1 MFSDID
7 LSYRSLT
14 FFSNKLIDQLDF
26 RDKYM
31 RLAEVIPWHK
41 LSEKVKDCY
50 SDIGRPSLSPR
61 LMMGL
66 EIVKNFENLS
76 DERTLELY
84 RTNPYIQY
92 FCGEVEFQNKVPCT
106 PSSLSTF
113 RSKTA
118 DFLPQEIFQISV
130 QLHSYEAMEEDVIID
145 TTCQEK
151 NITFPTDVKLLSKVI
166 IRCRKLATE
175 CDVKLNNTFKNEVK
189 EILRTIR
196 FEKGKDK
203 TEEVRKARKRLITI
217 AGILVREIERK
228 MSEDQRTANNDDLTL
243 YKKVVDQSKPEKKM
257 TAAEKTN
264 EIKELQN
271 IVNTCIEYAKM
282 YGVQIRQIEKYEE
295 KTENQISQYNNA
307 KGRGREKG
315 YADCK
320 RGLEKTANY
329 FIRKLE
335 EKLTDSQ
342 LSEIEDDINSFKE
355 KLKKKPKER
364 RIYSLHEPNVICIT
378 KGKAGKK
385 HEYGSKASIA
395 ITKTSG
401 VIVGAVNFQENRH
414 DSDTVQAT
422 VEHIVETRSVKPK
435 NVYCDRGYRG
445 AQEKNQDINVFIPSA
460 PTSSTTDEEK
470 TEAIKNFGRRS
481 SIEPVIGHIKNDFRL
496 AKTHLKGAIGDKV
509 NLLLACAAYNFK
521 KYWNKIIQ
529 RQKIQIQEG

>member
-189 EILRTIR
+189 EIL
-196 FEKGKDK
+196 
-203 TEEVRKARKRLITI
+203 KR
-217 AGILVREIERK
+217 
-228 MSEDQRTANNDDLTL
+228 
-243 YKKVVDQSKPEKKM
+243 
-257 TAAEKTN
+257 
-264 EIKELQN
+264 
-271 IVNTCIEYAKM
+271 
-282 YGVQIRQIEKYEE
+282 
-295 KTENQISQYNNA
+295 
-307 KGRGREKG
+307 
-315 YADCK
+315 
-320 RGLEKTANY
+320 
-329 FIRKLE
+329 
-335 EKLTDSQ
+335 
-342 LSEIEDDINSFKE
+342 
-355 KLKKKPKER
+355 
-364 RIYSLHEPNVICIT
+364 
-378 KGKAGKK
+378 
-385 HEYGSKASIA
+385 
-395 ITKTSG
+395 
-401 VIVGAVNFQENRH
+401 
-414 DSDTVQAT
+414 
-422 VEHIVETRSVKPK
+422 
-435 NVYCDRGYRG
+435 
-445 AQEKNQDINVFIPSA
+445 
-460 PTSSTTDEEK
+460 
-470 TEAIKNFGRRS
+470 
-481 SIEPVIGHIKNDFRL
+481 
-496 AKTHLKGAIGDKV
+496 
-509 NLLLACAAYNFK
+509 
-521 KYWNKIIQ
+521 
-529 RQKIQIQEG
+529 